1 MRMLLRGYVE
11 GCVCLGCGFI
21 VLQGSESYLL
31 TQKLENEISTWSF
44 STNAEIMVSFKVGDV
59 R

>member
-1 MRMLLRGYVE
+1 MLLRGHVE
-11 GCVCLGCGFI
+11 GCMCLGCGFI
-21 VLQGSESYLL
+21 VVQASESYLL

-44 STNAEIMVSFKVGDV
+44 SANAEILVSFKTGDV